1 MGMAAKFGVMHSGGG
16 YRYLVYDSYSMVS
29 GYFRDGGEYGHWFTE
44 QLVNKVRVG
53 GNQTT

>member
-53 GNQTT
+53 GNQIT